1 MRLKTRESPTFP
13 SWIVV
18 ACILGFRT
26 YNALLIKTFFS
37 PDEYWQSLEIAHE
50 YVFGYGYLTWEWTHR
65 VRGFAHPMI
74 FAAVFKA
81 LELAGLDD
89 TELLIIAPK
98 LVQAVFAAVGDIYTF
113 MLAQKLYGKGP
124 SKWALFASL
133 VSFFNFFCG
142 VRTFSNSI
150 ETSLTAV
157 AMYYW
162 PWTFPKVKMALTVD
176 RIRDL
181 EISLACAGVAC
192 ILRPTNAIIWMY
204 LGFQFLREL
213 DVRAASLVV
222 ARVLFIGSI
231 AASASCIID
240 HQLYNE
246 WTFVPYNFFK
256 FNLTQGIASFYGMHT
271 WHWYLSQG
279 IPIVL
284 FTFIPATAWTLL
296 RSSEGPKHVR
306 GVIVGTVVVY
316 SLIRHKEFRFVM
328 PLLPVALAAAGNAL
342 YHLQMYSKTVDD
354 EKTDA
359 NSKAVRKKEIRS
371 GKSKTSWMRRVA
383 FRAALGGLIVSNAI
397 AAFYL
402 GVVHQR
408 GVVDVM
414 TWLRRDDAT
423 SGIGVLFL
431 MPCHSTPFHSHV
443 HKKDVEMRFLTCEPP
458 LDPAIDK
465 SAYLDEADIF
475 YANPKAFIETYF
487 APFKETHRI
496 SNRTDVTKTQTNVL
510 FYVPGQSSYQI
521 QQFVW
526 PSRVVIFAALLDTL
540 GKEYFIERGYS
551 QCARFFNS
559 HFHDDSRRLGDVIVY
574 CVQEEEDAKMKEWR
588 AQ

>member
-13 SWIVV
+13 SWIVI
-18 ACILGFRT
+18 ACIIGFRT

-89 TELLIIAPK
+89 TELMIIAPK
-98 LVQAVFAAVGDIYTF
+98 LVQAVFAAVGDVYTF

-181 EISLACAGVAC
+181 EISLACVGVAC

-204 LGFQFLREL
+204 LGFNFLREL
-213 DVRAASLVV
+213 DLRTASLVV
-222 ARVLFIGSI
+222 VRVLFIGSV
-231 AASASCIID
+231 AAATSCIID
-240 HQLYNE
+240 HQFYHE

-256 FNLTQGIASFYGMHT
+256 FNLTQGIASFYGIHT

-284 FTFIPATAWTLL
+284 FTFIPATAWTLW
-296 RSSEGPKHVR
+296 SSTRGGPKHVR

-316 SLIRHKEFRFVM
+316 SVIAHKEFR
-328 PLLPVALAAAGNAL
+328 
-342 YHLQMYSKTVDD
+342 
-354 EKTDA
+354 
-359 NSKAVRKKEIRS
+359 
-371 GKSKTSWMRRVA
+371 
-383 FRAALGGLIVSNAI
+383 
-397 AAFYL
+397 
-402 GVVHQR
+402 
-408 GVVDVM
+408 
-414 TWLRRDDAT
+414 
-423 SGIGVLFL
+423 
-431 MPCHSTPFHSHV
+431 
-443 HKKDVEMRFLTCEPP
+443 
-458 LDPAIDK
+458 PAIDK

-475 YANPKAFIETYF
+475 YADPKAFIETYF
-487 APFKETHRI
+487 VPFNETRHVA
-496 SNRTDVTKTQTNVL
+496 NRTDLKKTQTNVL
-510 FYVPGQSSYQI
+510 FSVPGQSSFQI

-540 GKEYFIERGYS
+540 GREYFIERGYS

-559 HFHDDSRRLGDVIVY
+559 HFHDDSRRLGDVVVY
-574 CVQEEEDAKMKEWR
+574 CVQEE
-588 AQ
+588 

>member
-1 MRLKTRESPTFP
+1 MRLKTRDSPTFP
-13 SWIVV
+13 SWIVI
-18 ACILGFRT
+18 ACIIGFRT

-50 YVFGYGYLTWEWTHR
+50 YVFGYGHLTWEWTHR

-74 FAAVFKA
+74 FAAEFKA

-89 TELLIIAPK
+89 TELMIIAPK
-98 LVQAVFAAVGDIYTF
+98 LIQAVFAAVGDVYTF
-113 MLAQKLYGKGP
+113 MLAQKLFGKGP

-204 LGFQFLREL
+204 LGFNFMREL
-213 DVRAASLVV
+213 DFRAASLVV
-222 ARVLFIGSI
+222 VRVLFIGSV
-231 AASASCIID
+231 AAATSCIID
-240 HQLYNE
+240 HQFYNE

-256 FNLTQGIASFYGMHT
+256 FNLTQGIASFYGIHT

-284 FTFIPATAWTLL
+284 FTFIPATAWTLWS
-296 RSSEGPKHVR
+296 RTRGGPKHVR

-316 SLIRHKEFRFVM
+316 SVIAHKEFRFVM
-328 PLLPVALAAAGNAL
+328 PLLPLALAAAGNAL
-342 YHLQMYSKTVDD
+342 YHLQVYSQTAVDD
-354 EKTDA
+354 KTPTATADA
-359 NSKAVRKKEIRS
+359 NSVAVGKKGTRS
-371 GKSKTSWMRRVA
+371 GKPKTSWMRRVA
-383 FRAALGGLIVSNAI
+383 FRAALGGLVVSNAI

-414 TWLRRDDAT
+414 TWLRRDDGT
-423 SGIGVLFL
+423 RGNGVLFL

-475 YANPKAFIETYF
+475 YADPKAFIETYF
-487 APFKETHRI
+487 APFKETRYVA
-496 SNRTDVTKTQTNVL
+496 NRTDLKKTQTDVL
-510 FYVPGQSSYQI
+510 FNVPGQSSYQI

-540 GKEYFIERGYS
+540 GREYFIERGYS

-559 HFHDDSRRLGDVIVY
+559 HFHDDSRRLGDVVVY
-574 CVQEEEDAKMKEWR
+574 CVQEEQE
-588 AQ
+588 